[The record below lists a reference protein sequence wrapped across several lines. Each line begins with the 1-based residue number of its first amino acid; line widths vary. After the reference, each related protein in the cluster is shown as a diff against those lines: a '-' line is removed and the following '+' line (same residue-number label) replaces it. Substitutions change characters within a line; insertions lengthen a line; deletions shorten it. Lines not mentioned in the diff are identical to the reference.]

1 MKMMEG
7 ALSRAIWKRFETSF
21 SLSPIHLETRSE
33 EETLQ
38 KASSGTCQQFW
49 SEKVGGRQELCPG
62 YKDLFM
68 IYQWNQTKRD
78 NSKNLAFAKEP
89 AWCTSIL
96 QISWIMFIDSYLQRL
111 HNYIS
116 WSSKNRGR
124 RNFDIV
130 YAFNVQTL
138 TWCNVW
144 VTL

>member
-1 MKMMEG
+1 
-7 ALSRAIWKRFETSF
+7 
-21 SLSPIHLETRSE
+21 
-33 EETLQ
+33 
-38 KASSGTCQQFW
+38 
-49 SEKVGGRQELCPG
+49 
-62 YKDLFM
+62 
-68 IYQWNQTKRD
+68 
-78 NSKNLAFAKEP
+78 
-89 AWCTSIL
+89 
-96 QISWIMFIDSYLQRL
+96 MFIDSYLQRL